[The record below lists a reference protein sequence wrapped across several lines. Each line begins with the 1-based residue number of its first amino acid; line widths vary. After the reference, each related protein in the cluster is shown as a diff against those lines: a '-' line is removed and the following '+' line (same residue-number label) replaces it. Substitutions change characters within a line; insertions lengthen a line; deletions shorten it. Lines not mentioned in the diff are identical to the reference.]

1 MKTILTSCLL
11 LFSLCS
17 AQAQTE
23 DRHAADRQQLLALK
37 DTIEQAIN
45 QQDLATIK
53 QHLHDDVVV
62 VFHDTEVAEGKAA
75 LQAYYDAKLGGS
87 SAVLESFSTQAFVD
101 APAQFYDQ
109 TAQAHGHTIDQFK
122 FVTGHE
128 FELKSRWSA
137 SLEKQNN
144 QWLVTSIHFSANMF
158 DNPLLNTAKEQL
170 LLFTL
175 LAFLAGLLVMFL
187 LNRFLFKK

>member
-1 MKTILTSCLL
+1 MKTILISCLL
-11 LFSLCS
+11 LLSQFT
-17 AQAQTE
+17 AQAQSE
-23 DRHAADRQQLLALK
+23 DGHATDRAQLLALK

-53 QHLHDDVVV
+53 QHLHDEAVV
-62 VFHDTEVAEGKAA
+62 VFHDTEVAQGKAA

-87 SAVLESFSTQAFVD
+87 SAVLSGFSTQAFVD
-101 APAQFYDQ
+101 APAQFYGQ
-109 TAQAHGHTIDQFK
+109 TAQAYGHTIDQFK

-144 QWLVTSIHFSANMF
+144 QWLVTRIHFSANMF
-158 DNPLLNTAKEQL
+158 DNPLLNTAKDQL
-170 LLFTL
+170 LLFTA
-175 LAFLAGLLVMFL
+175 LAFLAGLVLMFL
-187 LNRFLFKK
+187 LYRFVFRK